1 MYIPM
6 SKQTWI
12 YTVWRSFNKN
22 FNFSGWFSR
31 GRFFKIFS
39 IYSYVKIISPIVAPP
54 FSRGSWFEQTW
65 IYNFWR
71 CSNMNVNFSSQMVF
85 QRKFSKDFQY
95 IFLCKNLSYNCGP
108 TLLPGIKIWIYTT
121 WGSFLLSYNFIDQMI
136 FEKIF

>member
-31 GRFFKIFS
+31 GRFQDFQHIFLCKNY
-39 IYSYVKIISPIVAPP
+39 IPNCGPY
-54 FSRGSWFEQTW
+54 SRGSWFEQTL